1 MSIRSQ
7 VGATLLLVMILGLS
21 FFLIIAG
28 AVSSGRSSELDR
40 MLLDLVYQRN
50 ASWLDLPLRFA
61 SHLGSMYWIAPALGA
76 LGIYALVRGKRWPL
90 LVVAAAGGAALLN
103 FLLKLIFARERPEIY
118 LARGYG
124 FPSGHAMISFCFYS
138 ALALGLAAKLRNRLL
153 PLLLFA
159 ATALLLVAIGISRLY
174 LGAHYPTDV
183 IAGYAAGLV
192 WLSLV
197 YLMFKQRSNMRS

>member
-1 MSIRSQ
+1 MSIRFQ
-7 VGATLLLVMILGLS
+7 AGAALLFIIVLGLS
-21 FFLIIAG
+21 SFLIIAG
-28 AVSSGRSSELDR
+28 AVSSGRSDELDR
-40 MLLDLVYQRN
+40 RLLDLVYQRDV
-50 ASWLDLPLRFA
+50 SWLDLPLRFA
-61 SHLGSMYWIAPALGA
+61 SHLGSIYWIAPALGA
-76 LGIYALVRGKRWPL
+76 LGVYALVRGKRWPL
-90 LVVAAAGGAALLN
+90 LIVASAGGAALLN

-138 ALALGLAAKLRNRLL
+138 ALALGLAAKLRSRLS

-159 ATALLLVAIGISRLY
+159 ATALLLIAIGLSRLY

-197 YLMFKQRSNMRS
+197 YLLFKQRSNTRS